1 MDNYTPPLTTQ
12 IQKRKQNSTLNTH
25 ACAEP
30 IEVIKLQSA
39 NQDRRK
45 SRKSTTEF
53 AISTTKQATHKLR
66 SGKKKKPRIQMKN

>member
-39 NQDRRK
+39 NQADANLE
-45 SRKSTTEF
+45 S
-53 AISTTKQATHKLR
+53 
-66 SGKKKKPRIQMKN
+66 PRLNSP

>member
-53 AISTTKQATHKLR
+53 AISTKRPTNLDP
-66 SGKKKKPRIQMKN
+66 GKKKKPRIQMKN